1 MPLPSTTPVP
11 KTDAHKPTTVPAL
24 PIFKGSV
31 LYSVDEFLGTFNFVA
46 EQAELTEQ
54 EKLTIVFSYID
65 KELEPVLSIL
75 RTCSYHDWT
84 TFERLLRTAY
94 SVDTHGLEYVN
105 HIIKT
110 FKANTPGFGMLVFLE
125 CYFAYT
131 GVLCG
136 SGELTYKQ
144 RFQLLL
150 KALPNGFVD
159 YLKRYLPD
167 TVRWLNDADTP
178 EDMESWDR
186 LIGLTRQYATEFR
199 QKKLGQYFDQ
209 LSGEHANFVC
219 NTGRS
224 TLSTNNAALWLPEPV
239 STNVL
244 VAEAAMPASVKE
256 TNTAADL
263 DTASVEE
270 SRRLSSIVGT
280 PPEYLMNPL
289 LIQHKNSSNDS
300 KTNTSQTS
308 FMVHTSPSQTLFSLN
323 CTPRLPPLQTPV
335 FDKYKAP
342 STESPSNESTTSAS
356 NSNGTPAP
364 ETSTGE
370 SSPNVAEHAIKLP
383 DNLVDKQVK
392 HTSTAITGNSKIAST
407 KNTPY
412 TLDDKE
418 RRVWEL
424 FLDANQRVKRH
435 LISMTILEE
444 DSDENNNY
452 SVDDILNNT
461 DNGMFADT
469 ESENSTRGDDSDDRS
484 GWSEPAVS
492 VAKIMQAFGQP
503 GLTPQKETSLIKL
516 YAESL
521 ICHKMSEFVDYP
533 EPLLSHVFEVVLEY
547 TYTNLAANRV

>member
-1 MPLPSTTPVP
+1 MPLPSATPVP
-11 KTDAHKPTTVPAL
+11 KTNTHKPTTVPAL

-46 EQAELTEQ
+46 EQAELTEK
-54 EKLTIVFSYID
+54 EKLAIVFSYMD

-75 RTCSYHDWT
+75 RTCSYNDWT

-136 SGELTYKQ
+136 SGELTYEQ

-150 KALPNGFVD
+150 KALPEGFVD

-167 TVRWLNDADTP
+167 IVRWLADTDTP

-199 QKKLGQYFDQ
+199 QKKLGKYLD
-209 LSGEHANFVC
+209 LLNGEHAGRVC
-219 NTGRS
+219 STGRS
-224 TLSTNNAALWLPEPV
+224 TLSTHNAALWLPEPV
-239 STNVL
+239 SNNVF
-244 VAEAAMPASVKE
+244 VTETAIPASVKE

-300 KTNTSQTS
+300 KGNTNQTS
-308 FMVHTSPSQTLFSLN
+308 FMVHTNPNPALFSLN
-323 CTPRLPPLQTPV
+323 CTPALPPLRTSV
-335 FDKYKAP
+335 SDKYKTP

-356 NSNGTPAP
+356 NSNGTSAP

-370 SSPNVAEHAIKLP
+370 SSPIVAGHAIKLP
-383 DNLVDKQVK
+383 DNFVEKQVK
-392 HTSTAITGNSKIAST
+392 HTPTLITSNSTTSST
-407 KNTPY
+407 KKTPY

-435 LISMTILEE
+435 LISMTVLEE
-444 DSDENNNY
+444 DSDENNY

-461 DNGMFADT
+461 DNSMFADT
-469 ESENSTRGDDSDDRS
+469 ESESSARGNDSEDRS
-484 GWSEPAVS
+484 GWSEPTVS
-492 VAKIMQAFGQP
+492 VAKIMQEFGQP
-503 GLTPQKETSLIKL
+503 GLTPQKETALIIR

-547 TYTNLAANRV
+547 TYTNLAADRV